1 MVAKVGDDPF
11 GIDTAHVRV
20 QDGVSSGVAAILVE
34 PTGQNRVIVV
44 KGANDALVPADVHAG
59 AADLAN
65 VDAIILQFEIP
76 LETVYHTVRFAR
88 THSIRCIVNPAPAL
102 PANLGDLCGADY
114 FIPNESEAEQT
125 TGLPVQSI
133 GDAERC
139 AAAQARRGIPVATN
153 PHHGSRDRQH
163 RRHAQV
169 PVAWRYDHE
178 RP

>member
-102 PANLGDLCGADY
+102 PANLGDLCGA
-114 FIPNESEAEQT
+114 
-125 TGLPVQSI
+125 
-133 GDAERC
+133 
-139 AAAQARRGIPVATN
+139 AQARRGIPVATN

-163 RRHAQV
+163 RRLAQV